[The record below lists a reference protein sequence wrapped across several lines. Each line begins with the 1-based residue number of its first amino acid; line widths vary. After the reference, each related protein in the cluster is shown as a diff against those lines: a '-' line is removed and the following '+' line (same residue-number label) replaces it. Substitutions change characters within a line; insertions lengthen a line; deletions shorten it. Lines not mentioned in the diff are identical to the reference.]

1 MQPLYRRL
9 GEGAVAFDQRNW
21 QTHVLTP
28 AAAVIFEALSESSD
42 GKQPLPLSQALRLL
56 RDELEVDT
64 DSNEIR
70 QVLRSLQEMGMLGG

>member
-1 MQPLYRRL
+1 MQPLFRRL

-21 QTHVLTP
+21 QTHILTP
-28 AAAVIFEALSESSD
+28 AAAVIFEALSEIGD
-42 GKQPLPLSQALRLL
+42 GEQPLPLNRALRFL

-64 DSNEIR
+64 DTAEIR

>member
-21 QTHVLTP
+21 QTHILTP
-28 AAAVIFEALSESSD
+28 AAALIFEALSEIGNGDDPVPMSAA
-42 GKQPLPLSQALRLL
+42 LSLL

-64 DSNEIR
+64 DTPEMR
-70 QVLRSLQEMGMLGG
+70 QVLRSLQEMGILGG